1 MLAGYYKSGQ
11 ESMARELI
19 SSKGELPPILL
30 INGY

>member
-11 ESMARELI
+11 ESMARELMNFR
-19 SSKGELPPILL
+19 GELPPILL